1 MSRSKL
7 PGRLG
12 RRESFCQ
19 KAFDT
24 TVSGVHPRPKETW
37 MTLEVEAQ
45 KRVHLHAYPDRTI
58 GWEGETAAKVI
69 FSGDGGRR

>member
-1 MSRSKL
+1 M
-7 PGRLG
+7 
-12 RRESFCQ
+12 
-19 KAFDT
+19 A
-24 TVSGVHPRPKETW
+24 
-37 MTLEVEAQ
+37 LEVEAQ